1 MKKILVVA
9 CVLTVVFGSMQLQA
23 QDWYEKI
30 KFSGDFRNRFEYIK
44 DDTVKN
50 GDDVVER
57 FRERLRLR
65 VGATADIGKDL
76 KVGFRFASGE
86 SSDPISTNQTF
97 STGFSKKGITL
108 DLAYAEYK
116 ASDSS
121 SLKGL
126 NFVVGKMNNPFY
138 KPSGSDLIWDNDLTP
153 EGLFASYA
161 RSIGDKFKIK
171 GLLGGFWLEERSK
184 DADSAMLAV
193 ELIGSLKATDKLNLN
208 LGLSYFN
215 AGNAKDKAPFYDATK
230 SFGNTVAGGLYS
242 SDFDVLDIG
251 FDLTYDFD
259 FAPVG
264 FFVEFVNNLGAE
276 DNAAGDSL
284 DTGFI
289 VGFSI
294 GKIKGPK
301 SWAFSYSYRELKADA
316 SIGAFA
322 DSDISGGGTDIKG
335 SRIAIEYAIYK
346 NWVVGTTVFIGNKK
360 IETTSDKY
368 TRAQLDA
375 SFKF

>member
-215 AGNAKDKAPFYDATK
+215 AGNAKDKAPFFDATK
-230 SFGNTVAGGLYS
+230 SFGNTVAGGVYV

-276 DNAAGDSL
+276 DTATGDSL

>member
-65 VGATADIGKDL
+65 IGATADIGKDL

-86 SSDPISTNQTF
+86 SSDPVSTNQTF

-153 EGLFASYA
+153 EGLFASYT
-161 RSIGDKFKIK
+161 RSIGDKFKLK

-230 SFGNTVAGGLYS
+230 SFGNTLTGGKYT

-289 VGFSI
+289 VGFTI

-301 SWAFSYSYRELKADA
+301 SWAFSYSYRELQADA

-335 SRIAIEYAIYK
+335 SRIGFEYAIYK
-346 NWVVGTTVFIGNKK
+346 NWVVGTTVFIGSKK

>member
-65 VGATADIGKDL
+65 IGATADIGKDL

-138 KPSGSDLIWDNDLTP
+138 KPGGSDLIWDNDITP
-153 EGLFASYA
+153 EGLFASYT

-215 AGNAKDKAPFYDATK
+215 AGNAKDKAPFFDATK
-230 SFGNTVAGGLYS
+230 SFGNTVAGGLYA

-276 DNAAGDSL
+276 DTAAGDSL

-301 SWAFSYSYRELKADA
+301 SWAFSYSYRELQADA

-322 DSDISGGGTDIKG
+322 DSDISGGGSDIKG

-346 NWVVGTTVFIGNKK
+346 NWVVGTTVFIGSKK

>member
-65 VGATADIGKDL
+65 IGATADIGKDL

-138 KPSGSDLIWDNDLTP
+138 KPGGSDLIWDNDITP
-153 EGLFASYA
+153 EGLFASYT

-215 AGNAKDKAPFYDATK
+215 AGNAKDKAPFFDATK
-230 SFGNTVAGGLYS
+230 SFGNTVAGGLYA

-301 SWAFSYSYRELKADA
+301 SWAFSYSYRELQADA

-322 DSDISGGGTDIKG
+322 DSDISGGGSDIKG

-346 NWVVGTTVFIGNKK
+346 NWVVGTTVFIGSKK

>member
-65 VGATADIGKDL
+65 IGATADIGKDL

-153 EGLFASYA
+153 EGLFASYT
-161 RSIGDKFKIK
+161 RSIGDKFKLK

-289 VGFSI
+289 VGFTI

-301 SWAFSYSYRELKADA
+301 SWAFSYSYRELQADA

-335 SRIAIEYAIYK
+335 SRIGFEYAIYK
-346 NWVVGTTVFIGNKK
+346 NWVVGTTVFIGSKK